1 MRSIIFIIAISLFT
15 SLAYGQTDTA
25 RRKYSL
31 FNPVPKDKMKDMETD
46 RPDVTESAYT
56 VEAGHF
62 QVESDLFKQVR
73 NKSDGMQTIENTYN
87 LANLKLGITQKLDV
101 QLVVPTY
108 ATNTTRDLATNKII
122 DKQSGFGDITA
133 RVKYNIWG
141 SGGGKSALAVLP
153 FVSLPSSSFADN
165 GVQGGVTFPFALE
178 LNDKTSFG
186 AQTTISFVKEDN
198 NKYYTDMLYS
208 FTFGRSLFEQLDGF
222 VEGVATYSPY
232 AKNTDFYANGG
243 LIFSATKNFN
253 IDAGLNI
260 GLNSGADNIYFV
272 GFSFRY

>member
-1 MRSIIFIIAISLFT
+1 MRYIILLLVLGSFSAT
-15 SLAYGQTDTA
+15 TYGQTDTT
-25 RRKYSL
+25 RHKYNL
-31 FNPVPKDKMKDMETD
+31 FSPVPRDKMKDMETD

-62 QVESDLFKQVR
+62 QVESDLVKQVR
-73 NKSDGMQTIENTYN
+73 NKADGLKSMQSIFN
-87 LANLKLGITQKLDV
+87 LANFKLGLTEKTDI
-101 QLVVPTY
+101 QLVIPTHVR
-108 ATNTTRDLATNKII
+108 NTTRHAITNELI
-122 DKQSGFGDITA
+122 DESAGFDDITL

-153 FVSLPSSSFADN
+153 FVSLPTSSFASN

-178 LNDKTSFG
+178 LNEKTSFG

-208 FTFGRSLFEQLDGF
+208 FTFGRSLFKKLDGF
-222 VEGVATYSPY
+222 VEGVSTYSPY
-232 AKNTDFYANGG
+232 AKKTDFYANGG
-243 LIFSATKNFN
+243 LIFSATNNLN
-253 IDAGLNI
+253 IDAGVNI
-260 GLNSGADNIYFV
+260 GLNTGADKIFFL

>member
-1 MRSIIFIIAISLFT
+1 MRFIITLLITTLLAT
-15 SLAYGQTDTA
+15 LAYGQADTT
-25 RRKYSL
+25 RHKYNL
-31 FNPVPKDKMKDMETD
+31 FNPVPRDKMKDMETD

-56 VEAGHF
+56 VPAGHF

-73 NKSDGMQTIENTYN
+73 NKSDGVQNIANSYN

-101 QLVVPTY
+101 QLVIPTY
-108 ATNTTRDLATNKII
+108 ATNTTRNLATGKITDKAQGI
-122 DKQSGFGDITA
+122 DDITA

-153 FVSLPSSSFADN
+153 FVSLPTSSFADN

-178 LNDKTSFG
+178 LNEKTSFG
-186 AQTTISFVKEDN
+186 AQTSISFVKEDN
-198 NKYYTDMLYS
+198 DRYYTNMLYS
-208 FTFGRSLFEQLDGF
+208 FTFGRSIVEQLDGF
-222 VEGVATYSPY
+222 VEGVAAHSPY

-260 GLNSGADNIYFV
+260 GLNSSADKIYFV